1 MISNE
6 VSTKEKFVIEA
17 LRLFS
22 EKGYEAVSVA
32 EIAGAVGC
40 SAPALYKHYKSKKQL
55 LEAVIEASNKG
66 FEAQMEAMHF
76 DFDSNGKD
84 REAFI
89 NMTEEDEIKRLQDMV
104 SYTIHNWF
112 SQAFRKLCTVE
123 QFHMKELS
131 EAYDLRYVDFPIN
144 QYEKIFEL
152 WIESG
157 KMKPGNAR
165 AMAALYVGYPMLV
178 IGICDRDPDKEEE
191 CMKKI
196 EEHIRE
202 FNKQFRNS

>member
-1 MISNE
+1 MIHSKPKTIRN
-6 VSTKEKFVIEA
+6 IN
-17 LRLFS
+17 
-22 EKGYEAVSVA
+22 KGYEAVSVA

-89 NMTEEDEIKRLQDMV
+89 DMTEEDEIKRLQDMV

-178 IGICDRDPDKEEE
+178 IGICDRDPQKEEE

>member
-84 REAFI
+84 RKAFI
-89 NMTEEDEIKRLQDMV
+89 DMTEEDEIKRLQDMV

-178 IGICDRDPDKEEE
+178 IGICDRDPQKEEE